1 MLSILFAG
9 LALISPLPAPANGA
23 APQPVLCQSLF
34 SVITLDKITE
44 MFQQIRDT
52 AKWDTSGPLR
62 WGYYFEDV
70 SREKLQQVGNE
81 LVAKGYTLVEIRPTG
96 ALQQLHL
103 EKIEIQTPQSLV
115 DRNAELAEL
124 ATRICIMRYDGFDVG
139 PVKQP

>member
-9 LALISPLPAPANGA
+9 LAIISPLQAPVRDM

-44 MFQQIRDT
+44 MFQQIRDN
-52 AKWDTSGPLR
+52 AHWDTSKPLR

-70 SREKLQQVGNE
+70 SRDKLQQVADA
-81 LVAKGYTLVEIRPTG
+81 LVAKGYALVEIRPAG

-103 EKIEIQTPQSLV
+103 EKIETHTPQSLV
-115 DRNAELAEL
+115 DRNGELAEL